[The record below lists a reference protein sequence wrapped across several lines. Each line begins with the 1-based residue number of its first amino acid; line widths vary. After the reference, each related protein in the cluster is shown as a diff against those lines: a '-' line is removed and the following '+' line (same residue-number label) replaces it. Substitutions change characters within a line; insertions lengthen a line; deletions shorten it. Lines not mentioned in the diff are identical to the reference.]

1 MISRIGSRL
10 LVAAF
15 AASIAL
21 GCATD
26 EQKAT
31 KHIER
36 AKSHIEGGRAKEA
49 LLELRSALKLR
60 PQDSEINYQI
70 ARVLEG
76 QNAPAEAA
84 FFYGEANR
92 LDPERIDA
100 ALALARLVVGED
112 PDRAEELV
120 TRALEREPD
129 NAHAYIQ
136 KSEIALIRVDT
147 KGALSAALM
156 AVKLS
161 PEDAA
166 PRMQEGRVHEARV
179 REAELNQVPPDPA
192 FFSNAIA
199 AFDKAA
205 ELSKGRERLRALFE
219 RARTLSAWPG
229 HQDEAKQAYR
239 ELVAAAGAEEDLKS
253 RVEAARAAVQHAEDV
268 HDRAFRVWGLEQL
281 VEADP
286 AQLEVWVD
294 LARMKEVDAPGGG
307 DAVLR
312 RMLELRPDDGDAHMR
327 YAVYL
332 ARSGKGDQ
340 AIAHIEATVAK
351 GVQPAKLMNF
361 LAEMQRQ
368 SGDAEASGKTLE
380 RLRKEYPDD
389 VETELADARSLIQKG
404 DFARVAE
411 RMEAL
416 ASKSNHPEALRLLA
430 LAEAQRGRVPQAQA
444 AIDRIL
450 EIDPNPEASVQR
462 LRAQIAFGSGRWKDV
477 IDAMREVER
486 KSPPLLPRDQLILAK
501 ALGANG
507 RPIAERSILERLA
520 GEKPPFIPGVIE
532 LARLDQKKD
541 PEAAIARLQSAL
553 PTAPKDPM
561 LLRELSEH
569 EREAGRP
576 KEALAYIDTAL
587 AGDAAGAALLMERA
601 LVHIAA
607 NDLEAAEQDAL
618 KAFQAQPGAAATGAL
633 LLDVYARRGKLAEAA
648 ASFEQAEAIGALSV
662 EARSLLARIDA
673 QLGRDDKAI
682 ALLEKV
688 VAERGDASEAKND
701 LAFLLAK
708 QGRDLD
714 RALAL
719 AQDAR
724 NALGASAAVADTL
737 GYVYLKKELFSPAA
751 DQFREAIRLSGGDA
765 ASAQGYQYH
774 LGMALRGQGR
784 HAEAAAAFEAA
795 LAPGGG
801 FPDAESART
810 ELQAARDAAAKT
822 SATP

>member
-1 MISRIGSRL
+1 MISRIGSG
-10 LVAAF
+10 LVSAAF
-15 AASIAL
+15 AALLAL

-31 KHIER
+31 NHIER
-36 AKSHIEGGRAKEA
+36 AKSHIEAGRAKEA

-60 PQDSEINYQI
+60 PQDAEINFQI
-70 ARVLEG
+70 ARVLET
-76 QNAPAEAA
+76 QKAPAEAA

-100 ALALARLVVGED
+100 ALALAGLVVGED
-112 PDRAEELV
+112 PDRAEQLV
-120 TRALEREPD
+120 AKALEREPD

-136 KSEIALIRVDT
+136 KSEIALMRVDT
-147 KGALSAALM
+147 KGALAAALM
-156 AVKLS
+156 AVKL
-161 PEDAA
+161 A
-166 PRMQEGRVHEARV
+166 PDDPATHLQEGRVHEARV
-179 REAELNQVPPDPA
+179 REAQLNKMPPDPA
-192 FFSNAIA
+192 YYSSAIA
-199 AFDKAA
+199 AFDKSA

-229 HQDEAKQAYR
+229 HQDEAENAYR
-239 ELVAAAGAEEDLKS
+239 ELVRAAGEEDDPNS
-253 RVEAARAAVQHAEDV
+253 RVEAARAAVQYADDV
-268 HDRAFRVWGLEQL
+268 HNREFRIWGLEQL

-286 AQLEVWVD
+286 AQLEVWAD
-294 LARMKEVDAPGGG
+294 IARMKESAETGAG
-307 DAVLR
+307 DAVMR

-332 ARSGKGDQ
+332 ARNGKGER
-340 AIAHIEATVAK
+340 AIQHIEQTIAK
-351 GVQPAKLMNF
+351 GVQPAKLMSF

-368 SGDAEASGKTLE
+368 SGDAAASEQTLAL
-380 RLRKEYPDD
+380 LRQDYPDD
-389 VETELADARSLIQKG
+389 IETQLADARALMQKG
-404 DFARVAE
+404 DLAQVAE
-411 RMEAL
+411 RMQAL
-416 ASKSNHPEALRLLA
+416 AAKTNHPEALRMVA
-430 LAEAQRGRVPQAQA
+430 RAEAQRGRVPQAQA

-450 EIDPNPEASVQR
+450 ELDPNPEATVQR
-462 LRAQIAFGSGRWKDV
+462 LRAQIAYASGRWKDV

-486 KSPPLLPRDQLILAK
+486 KSPPLLPRDQLILAH
-501 ALGANG
+501 ALGESG
-507 RPIAERSILERLA
+507 RPIAHRTILERLA
-520 GEKPPFIPGVIE
+520 TAEPPFLPGVIE
-532 LARLDQKKD
+532 LARLEQKQD
-541 PEAAIARLQSAL
+541 AEAGIARLKMAL
-553 PTAPKDPM
+553 LAAPKDPL

-576 KEALAYIDTAL
+576 KEALAYIDRAL
-587 AGDAAGAALLMERA
+587 AGDAASASLLMERA
-601 LVHIAA
+601 LVQIAA
-607 NDLEAAEQDAL
+607 NDLEAAERDAL
-618 KAFQAQPGAAATGAL
+618 QAFQAQPGMPATGAL

-648 ASFEQAEAIGALSV
+648 ASFEQAEAIGALSL
-662 EARSLLARIDA
+662 EARELLARIDA

-688 VAERGDASEAKND
+688 IAERSEATAAKND

-737 GYVYLKKELFSPAA
+737 GYVYLKRGLFSPAA
-751 DQFREAIRLSGGDA
+751 DQFREAIRLSGDDA

-784 HAEAAAAFEAA
+784 EAEAAQAFEAA
-795 LAPGGG
+795 LAPGAG
-801 FPDAESART
+801 FPDAEAART
-810 ELQAARDAAAKT
+810 ELQAARDAAAKN